1 MAKKVDPTK
10 PIEPVEPIETAKGS
24 RIKINAIYEDA
35 KDIHVRNYILYN
47 NNEDRYLYLD
57 EALTEKVDC
66 DTLMD
71 LCSKG
76 ILIYNP
82 KINSYSYVSSFG
94 KSSRD
99 GFTIVKVSDRDSL
112 ISYYS
117 KEYISG
123 SGEIV
128 DPGPGEHGNRQ

>member
-47 NNEDRYLYLD
+47 NGDSYLYLD

-76 ILIYNP
+76 VLVHYTESG
-82 KINSYSYVSSFG
+82 SYANVIEFG
-94 KSSRD
+94 KNSLK
-99 GFTIVKVSDRDSL
+99 GYAIAYVQGVSERIHL
-112 ISYYS
+112 YS
-117 KEYISG
+117 KEYV
-123 SGEIV
+123 EKELV